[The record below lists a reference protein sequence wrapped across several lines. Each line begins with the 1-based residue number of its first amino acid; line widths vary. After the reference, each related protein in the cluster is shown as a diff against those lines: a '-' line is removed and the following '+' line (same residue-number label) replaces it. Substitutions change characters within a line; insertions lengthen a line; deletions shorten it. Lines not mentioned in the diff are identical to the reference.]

1 MFSSAFIDIKCIDLL
16 LGIIIPNV
24 EFVLGL
30 VGATLGTAVCSVAPA
45 WIYLQVAPSSSGER
59 WIAKV
64 NSLFLKWIHLIWFVF
79 LLQVVLVCGLGIL
92 ILGTVANIY
101 AEEEYSEIHSGTVLP
116 PNLKEIEAKFD
127 VIQQAIPAMANNHNR
142 LGDNSFNDPL
152 SFNRS
157 AFCWDS
163 ILAWFPLFFLWLA
176 WQFLKNLHFDHKFF
190 KNRLLPIFAGEGNEK
205 LEFNKDLI
213 LPIIENAMINTSQFV
228 LEVAAAVPT
237 TNHSNIPFPK
247 SPDVQSAPPIAVE
260 RTR

>member
-1 MFSSAFIDIKCIDLL
+1 M
-16 LGIIIPNV
+16 

-79 LLQVVLVCGLGIL
+79 FLQVVLVCGLGIL

-163 ILAWFPLFFLWLA
+163 ISSHDFLFSSFVGLAIFKKSTIRSH
-176 WQFLKNLHFDHKFF
+176 FLKIDYYLFLQEKET
-190 KNRLLPIFAGEGNEK
+190 KNWNSIKTWSSQSLKMRWLIQANSSLKLLLLFRQQTIPTFLFQNRR
-205 LEFNKDLI
+205 
-213 LPIIENAMINTSQFV
+213 MTSQ
-228 LEVAAAVPT
+228 
-237 TNHSNIPFPK
+237 H
-247 SPDVQSAPPIAVE
+247 
-260 RTR
+260 R